1 MSKYNPISEE
11 RKHEIKM
18 NIIKELKALIFP
30 TIMLLIF
37 AALIIFIMKYQS
49 KETEAEVVEVRA
61 YSGDDKTIVL
71 ENKNLKF
78 EMDPMKTT
86 FDLTVKSSG
95 KVWHSVPEGGADDAI
110 AINEEKNKLQ
120 STVLVTFGT
129 QAGLDTTYDSFSLS
143 VANGIY
149 EITKGDDYVK
159 IDYSIG
165 KVAKE
170 FVIPPVILAD
180 RLDELCG
187 NMNVSDKEN
196 VKQFYKKLDINKL
209 SATDK
214 KNKDQLLEAY
224 PILETEVIYVLREG
238 QKDSAK
244 ANLQKVFE
252 AAGYTYEE
260 YLSDKELSTLEATN
274 ENPVFNVT
282 VIYRLEGD
290 NLVVEVPLSEI
301 ESPSDYP
308 ITSVSV
314 LPYFGADDADGDG
327 FIVVPEGGGSLIN
340 FNNGKAAQ
348 AVYYANLY
356 GWDMAIERK
365 DVVHTTL
372 ANMNVFGISD
382 KTNSFICVVEDGAS
396 YAAIRADIGGRT
408 SNYNYVNSVFT
419 VKARE
424 KFDLGANANQDV
436 YVYVE
441 NLPDEKLVQRYSFV
455 DSGSYVDMAKEYR
468 DYLLNKY
475 PEYMTKL
482 SDSSTPVAVEIVGAV
497 DKVKQIVGIPVSR
510 PLALTTYDEA
520 ADLISQITAD
530 GVSNL
535 SVKYSG
541 WCNGGVKQK
550 YLKHIKKVG
559 ALGSYSDLKNLTA
572 KANELGVD
580 LYLDGMVEYEKDSN
594 LFNGFFSYRDA
605 AKFLSRKRAEL
616 YEYSAITY
624 TAREGLDSYFLL
636 HGDIIPSLMDNLSK
650 TATKYNANV
659 SFQDV
664 GKDLSSDYWRKDY
677 TSREEALNLQSAK
690 LDEIRGSGQKIM
702 INSGNAY
709 AIPYVDMITNMDL
722 KGSEYTI
729 LDECIPFYQIA
740 IHGYKDYTGEP
751 INVCGNQEEE
761 ILASAEYGAGLS
773 FTFMKESSFTLQK
786 TLYSKYYGSDF
797 DEWEEEFK
805 SIYSRYNSEMGHVFN
820 QEIKDHI
827 MINNDVR
834 ATVYEDGTTVYVN
847 YGYEAFNYN
856 GVKIPARDYLVVRK

>member
-1 MSKYNPISEE
+1 MSKLNPISEE

-37 AALIIFIMKYQS
+37 AALIIFIMNYQN
-49 KETEAEVVEVRA
+49 KETEAEVIEVRA
-61 YSGDDKTIVL
+61 YSGDDKPIVL
-71 ENKNLKF
+71 ENKYLKF
-78 EMDPMKTT
+78 EMNPLLTT
-86 FDLTVKSSG
+86 FDVTVKSSG
-95 KVWHSVPEGGADDAI
+95 KVWHSVPEGGAEDAL

-120 STVLVTFGT
+120 STLLLTFGT
-129 QAGLDTTYDSFSLS
+129 DAGLDTTYDSYSLS

-149 EITKGDDYVK
+149 EITKGEDYVQV
-159 IDYSIG
+159 DYSIG

-170 FVIPPVILAD
+170 YVIPPVILAA
-180 RLDELCG
+180 RLDELTG
-187 NMNVSDKEN
+187 NMSVSDKEN

-209 SATDK
+209 SAADK
-214 KNKDQLLEAY
+214 KNKDTLLESY

-274 ENPVFNVT
+274 NNPVFNAT
-282 VIYRLEGD
+282 VIYRLDGD
-290 NLVVEVPLSEI
+290 DLVVEIPLSSI
-301 ESPSDYP
+301 ESPTQYP
-308 ITSVSV
+308 ITTLSA
-314 LPYFGADDADGDG
+314 LPYFGADDGDG
-327 FIVVPEGGGSLIN
+327 IGYMVVPEGGGSIIN

-348 AVYYANLY
+348 AVYYSNLY

-365 DVVHTTL
+365 DVVHTTI
-372 ANMNVFGISD
+372 ANMNLFGISD
-382 KTNSFICVVEDGAS
+382 TKDSFICVVEGGS
-396 YAAIRADIGGRT
+396 PYAAIRADISGRT
-408 SNYNYVNSVFT
+408 SNFNYVNSVFT
-419 VKARE
+419 IKARE

-441 NLPDEKLVQRYSFV
+441 NLPDETLSQRYSFV
-455 DSGSYVDMAKEYR
+455 DSGSYVDMAKDYR
-468 DYLLNKY
+468 NYLVNKY
-475 PEYMTKL
+475 PEYMTKV
-482 SDSSTPVAVEIVGAV
+482 DDASTPVTVEVVGAV
-497 DKVKQIVGIPVSR
+497 DKVKQILGIPVSR
-510 PLALTTYDEA
+510 PLALTTYKEA
-520 ADLISQITAD
+520 TDLISQISAD
-530 GVSNL
+530 GISNL
-535 SVKYSG
+535 SVKYIG

-550 YLKHIKKVG
+550 YLKNIRKVT
-559 ALGSYSDLKNLTA
+559 ALGSYSDLKALSA
-572 KANELGVD
+572 KADELGVD

-594 LFNGFFSYRDA
+594 IFNGFFSYRDA

-636 HGDIIPSLMDNLSK
+636 HGDIIPELMDKLSS
-650 TATKYNANV
+650 TATKYGANV

-664 GKDLSSDYWRKDY
+664 GKDLSSDYWRKKY
-677 TSREEALNLQSAK
+677 TSRQQAMDDQVAK
-690 LDEIRGSGQKIM
+690 LTEIDASGQKIM

-709 AIPYVDMITNMDL
+709 AIPYADVITSMDL

-729 LDECIPFYQIA
+729 LDASVPFYQIA

-761 ILASAEYGAGLS
+761 ILSCAEYGAGLN

-797 DEWEEEFK
+797 DEWEEELK
-805 SIYSRYNSEMGHVFN
+805 SIYSRYNAEMGHVFN
-820 QEIKDHI
+820 QEIKNHI

-847 YGYEAFNYN
+847 YGYETFNYN
-856 GVKIPARDYLVVRK
+856 GVKIPARDYLVVR

>member
-1 MSKYNPISEE
+1 MSKLNPISEE

-30 TIMLLIF
+30 TVMLLIF
-37 AALIIFIMKYQS
+37 AGLIIFIMNYQN
-49 KETEAEVVEVRA
+49 KETEADIVEVRA
-61 YSGDDKTIVL
+61 YAGDDKPIVL
-71 ENKNLKF
+71 ENKYLKF
-78 EMDPMKTT
+78 EMNPTLTT
-86 FDLTVKSSG
+86 FDVTVKSSG
-95 KVWHSVPEGGADDAI
+95 KVWHSVPEGGADDPI
-110 AINEEKNKLQ
+110 AIMEEKNKLQ
-120 STVLVTFGT
+120 STLLLTYGT
-129 QAGLDTTYDSFSLS
+129 DAGLDTTYDSYSLS
-143 VANGIY
+143 VLNGIY
-149 EITKGDDYVK
+149 EITKGEDFVQV
-159 IDYSIG
+159 DYSIG

-170 FVIPPVILAD
+170 FVIPPVCKAD
-180 RLDELCG
+180 RLDELCS
-187 NMNVSDKEN
+187 NMSVSDKEN

-209 SATDK
+209 SAADK
-214 KNKDQLLEAY
+214 KNKDTLLESY
-224 PILETEVIYVLREG
+224 PILETEVIYVLRDG

-260 YLSDKELSTLEATN
+260 YLEDKELDTREATN
-274 ENPVFNVT
+274 SNPVFNVS
-282 VIYRLEGD
+282 VIYRLEDD
-290 NLVVEVPLSEI
+290 NLKVEVPLSSL
-301 ESPSDYP
+301 ESITEYP
-308 ITSVSV
+308 ITAISV
-314 LPYFGADDADGDG
+314 LPYFGAGNNESEG
-327 FIVVPEGGGSLIN
+327 YMVVPEGGGSIIN

-348 AVYYANLY
+348 AVYYSNLY

-365 DVVHTTL
+365 DVVHTTI

-382 KTNSFICVVEDGAS
+382 NKDSFICVVDGGAP
-396 YAAIRADIGGRT
+396 YAAIRADISGRT
-408 SNYNYVNSVFT
+408 CNFNYVNSVFT
-419 VKARE
+419 IKSRE

-436 YVYVE
+436 YVYLE
-441 NLPDEKLVQRYSFV
+441 NLPDETLSQTYSFV
-455 DSGSYVDMAKEYR
+455 DSGSYVDMAKNYR
-468 DYLLNKY
+468 DYLLLKY
-475 PEYMTKL
+475 PDQMTKV
-482 SDSSTPVAVEIVGAV
+482 SDETTPVSVEIVGAV

-510 PLALTTYDEA
+510 PLPLTTYDEA
-520 ADLISQITAD
+520 TDLISQITAD

-535 SVKYSG
+535 SVKYTG

-550 YLKHIKKVG
+550 YLKNIKKVS
-559 ALGSYSDLKNLTA
+559 ALGSYSDLKALSA
-572 KANELGVD
+572 KADELGVD

-616 YEYSAITY
+616 YEYSAVTY

-636 HGDIIPSLMDNLSK
+636 HGDIIPELMGNLSK
-650 TATKYNANV
+650 AATKYGANV

-664 GKDLSSDYWRKDY
+664 GKDLSSDYWRKKY
-677 TSREEALNLQSAK
+677 TSRQKAMEDQVAK
-690 LDEIRGSGQKIM
+690 LTEISNTDQKIM

-709 AIPYVDMITNMDL
+709 AMPYADFITSMDL

-729 LDECIPFYQIA
+729 LDGCIPFYQIA

-761 ILASAEYGAGLS
+761 LLTCAEYGAGLN

-820 QEIKDHI
+820 QTIKNHI

-834 ATVYEDGTTVYVN
+834 ATIYEDGTTVYVN
-847 YGYEAFNYN
+847 YGYEAFNYK
-856 GVKIPARDYLVVRK
+856 GVKIPARDYLVVR

>member
-1 MSKYNPISEE
+1 MSKLNPISEE

-30 TIMLLIF
+30 TVLLLIF
-37 AALIIFIMKYQS
+37 AAAIIFIMKYQN
-49 KETEAEVVEVRA
+49 KETEAEVIEVRA
-61 YSGDDKTIVL
+61 YSGDDKPIVL
-71 ENKNLKF
+71 ENKDIKF
-78 EMDPMKTT
+78 EMNPLTTT
-86 FDLTVKSSG
+86 FDVTVKSSG
-95 KVWHSVPEGGADDAI
+95 KVWHSVPEGGAEDAL

-120 STVLVTFGT
+120 STLLLTFGT
-129 QAGLDTTYDSFSLS
+129 DAGLDTTYDSYSLS

-149 EITKGDDYVK
+149 EITKGDDYVQV
-159 IDYSIG
+159 DYSIG

-170 FVIPPVILAD
+170 FVIPPVILAA
-180 RLDELCG
+180 RLDELAG
-187 NMNVSDKEN
+187 NMSVSDKEN

-214 KNKDQLLEAY
+214 KNKDTLLESY
-224 PILETEVIYVLREG
+224 PILETEVIYVLRDG

-260 YLSDKELSTLEATN
+260 YLEDKELSTLEATN
-274 ENPVFNVT
+274 SNPVFNAT
-282 VIYRLEGD
+282 VIYKLDGD
-290 NLVVEVPLSEI
+290 DLVVEVPLSSI
-301 ESPSDYP
+301 ESPSKYP
-308 ITSVSV
+308 ITSLSV
-314 LPYFGADDADGDG
+314 LPYFGADDGDG
-327 FIVVPEGGGSLIN
+327 EGYMVVPEGGGSIIN

-348 AVYYANLY
+348 AVYYSNLY

-365 DVVHTTL
+365 DVVHTTI
-372 ANMNVFGISD
+372 ANMNLFGISD
-382 KTNSFICVVEDGAS
+382 KKDSFICVVEGGAP
-396 YAAIRADIGGRT
+396 YAAIRADISGRT
-408 SNYNYVNSVFT
+408 SNFNYVNSVFT
-419 VKARE
+419 IKARE

-441 NLPDEKLVQRYSFV
+441 NLPDETLSQRYSFV
-455 DSGSYVDMAKEYR
+455 DSGSYVDMAKDYREY
-468 DYLLNKY
+468 LKNKY

-482 SDSSTPVAVEIVGAV
+482 SDESTPVSVEIVGAV

-520 ADLISQITAD
+520 AELISQITAD

-550 YLKHIKKVG
+550 YLKKIKKVA
-559 ALGSYSDLKNLTA
+559 ALGSYSDLKDLSA
-572 KANELGVD
+572 KANELGVN
-580 LYLDGMVEYEKDSN
+580 LYLDGMVQYEKDSN

-636 HGDIIPSLMDNLSK
+636 HGDIIPELMDKLSS
-650 TATKYNANV
+650 TANKYGANV

-664 GKDLSSDYWRKDY
+664 GKDLSSDYWRKKY
-677 TSREEALNLQSAK
+677 TSRQQAMDEQVAK
-690 LDEIRGSGQKIM
+690 LVEIKGSGQKIM

-709 AIPYVDMITNMDL
+709 ALPYADMITSMDL

-729 LDECIPFYQIA
+729 LDATVPFYQIA

-761 ILASAEYGAGLS
+761 LLSCAEYGAGLNFS
-773 FTFMKESSFTLQK
+773 FMKESSFTLQK

-797 DEWEEEFK
+797 DEWEEEMK
-805 SIYSRYNSEMGHVFN
+805 SIYSRYNAEMGHVFN
-820 QEIKDHI
+820 QEIKNHI

-847 YGYEAFNYN
+847 YGYETFNYN
-856 GVKIPARDYLVVRK
+856 GVKIPARDYLVVR